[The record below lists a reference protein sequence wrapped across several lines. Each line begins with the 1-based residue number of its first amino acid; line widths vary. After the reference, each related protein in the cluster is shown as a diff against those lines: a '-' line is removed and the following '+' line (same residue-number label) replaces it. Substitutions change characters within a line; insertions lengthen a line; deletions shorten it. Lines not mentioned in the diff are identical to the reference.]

1 VGTGKP
7 VEITK
12 KEKFSSGEGLVVAR
26 NALCVE
32 KRDWK
37 GPEYPKVAEN

>member
-7 VEITK
+7 VVIPK
-12 KEKFSSGEGLVVAR
+12 KEKFSSGKGLVVAR

-32 KRDWK
+32 KRNWK
-37 GPEYPKVAEN
+37 GPEYPKVVEN